1 VPPEHFVGVDRAALS
16 RHLIAMFF
24 GKCVR
29 ACIAAIALR
38 SAVPL
43 GFSYAQPAQTPAMSI
58 AVGVLRTAHPKET
71 ISILDIPP
79 DNDLLAG
86 AELGL
91 QDNET
96 TGKFTNQEFTLKG
109 RKLAEDE
116 DVAEAVRKFES
127 DGIHL
132 IIADLPAAQL
142 LAAADAGKESN
153 ALLFNAS
160 APDDRLREEDCRANV
175 FHAAPTRSML
185 ADGLAEYLI
194 WKQWRRWFLVFGSH
208 PEDALFADA
217 IRRSAKKFGA
227 KIVEERLYQDTGGG
241 RRSDSGSVQTQRQMP
256 VLTQKVPAY
265 DVLVAADENDVF
277 AGYLPYRTW
286 DPRPV
291 AGSGGLK
298 PVSWDAT
305 HEQWGAAQLQNR
317 FYRLFKRTMN
327 ARDNQAWMAMR
338 MIGEAATRTHS
349 NDPAKL
355 REFLVGPNFSFAA
368 FKGQRLTL
376 RSWNLQVRQPILLG
390 DGRTIVS
397 VSPQE
402 GFLHQTSE
410 LDTLGYDKPETKC
423 VLR

>member
-1 VPPEHFVGVDRAALS
+1 MAFAKILRTVVVT
-16 RHLIAMFF
+16 
-24 GKCVR
+24 
-29 ACIAAIALR
+29 IALC

-43 GFSYAQPAQTPAMSI
+43 GFSFAQPAQTPPMSI
-58 AVGVLRTAHPKET
+58 AVGVLRTAHSKET

-79 DNDLLAG
+79 DNDLVAG

-96 TGKFTNQEFTLKG
+96 TGKFTNQEFTLKD
-109 RKLAEDE
+109 RKLVEGEDA
-116 DVAEAVRKFES
+116 AEAVRQFASE
-127 DGIHL
+127 GIRL

-142 LAAADAGKESN
+142 LAAADAGKESS
-153 ALLFNAS
+153 ALVFNAS

-175 FHAAPTRSML
+175 FHTAPTRSML

-208 PEDALFADA
+208 PEDQLFADA

-227 KIVEERLYQDTGGG
+227 KIVAERPYQDTGGG
-241 RRSDSGSVQTQRQMP
+241 RRSDSGSVQTQRQVP
-256 VLTQKVPAY
+256 VLTQNVAAY
-265 DVLVAADENDVF
+265 DVLVAADESDVF

-317 FYRLFKRTMN
+317 FTRLFKRTMN

-349 NDPAKL
+349 NDPTKL
-355 REFLVGPNFSFAA
+355 REFLVGPDFSFAA

-390 DGRTIVS
+390 DGRSIVS

>member
-1 VPPEHFVGVDRAALS
+1 MG
-16 RHLIAMFF
+16 F
-24 GKCVR
+24 GTCVR
-29 ACIAAIALR
+29 ACAVAIALVA
-38 SAVPL
+38 SMPC
-43 GFSYAQPAQTPAMSI
+43 GWSFAQPAQTPDMSI
-58 AVGVLRTAHPKET
+58 AVGVLRVQHTKET
-71 ISILDIPP
+71 ISILDIPA
-79 DNDLLAG
+79 DNDFLAG

-91 QDNET
+91 EDNKT
-96 TGKFTNQEFTLKG
+96 TGRFTNQEFTLQD
-109 RKLAEDE
+109 RKLGEGEDA
-116 DVAEAVRKFES
+116 AEAVRKFASE
-127 DGIHL
+127 GIRL
-132 IIADLPAAQL
+132 VIADLPAAQL

-153 ALLFNAS
+153 TLIFNAS

-175 FHAAPTRSML
+175 FHTAPTRSML

-208 PEDALFADA
+208 PEDAMFADA

-227 KIVEERLYQDTGGG
+227 KIVAERLYQDTGGG

-256 VLTQKVPAY
+256 VLTQNVPAY

-298 PVSWDAT
+298 PASWDAT

-317 FYRLFKRTMN
+317 FYRLFKRTMT

-338 MIGEAATRTHS
+338 MIGEAATRMHS
-349 NDPAKL
+349 DDPAKL
-355 REFLVGPNFSFAA
+355 REFLVSPEFSFAA

>member
-1 VPPEHFVGVDRAALS
+1 MGFGSYVRAHLAAL
-16 RHLIAMFF
+16 
-24 GKCVR
+24 
-29 ACIAAIALR
+29 ALVA
-38 SAVPL
+38 SVPC
-43 GFSYAQPAQTPAMSI
+43 GSSFAQPAQPPTMSI
-58 AVGVLRTAHPKET
+58 DVGVLRTTHSKET
-71 ISILDIPP
+71 ISILDIPA

-91 QDNET
+91 EDNKT
-96 TGKFTNQEFTLKG
+96 TGKFTNQQFTLKD
-109 RKLAEDE
+109 RKLAEGE
-116 DVAEAVRKFES
+116 DAAEAVRKFAA

-132 IIADLPAAQL
+132 IIADLPTTQL
-142 LAAADAGKESN
+142 LAAADAGKETN
-153 ALLFNAS
+153 TLLFNAG
-160 APDDRLREEDCRANV
+160 ALDERLREEDCRANV
-175 FHAAPTRSML
+175 FHTAPTRSML

-241 RRSDSGSVQTQRQMP
+241 RRSDSGSVQTQRQIP
-256 VLTQKVPAY
+256 VLTQNVPAY
-265 DVLVAADENDVF
+265 DVLVAADESDVF

-291 AGSGGLK
+291 AGSAGLK
-298 PVSWDAT
+298 PTSWDAT

-317 FYRLFKRTMN
+317 FYRLFKRVMN

-338 MIGEAATRTHS
+338 MLGEAATRTQS
-349 NDPAKL
+349 NDPVKL
-355 REFLVGPNFSFAA
+355 REFLIGPDFSFAA

-390 DGRTIVS
+390 DGRSIVS

-410 LDTLGYDKPETKC
+410 LDTLGLDKPETKC